1 MTKFSETAM
10 LENELLAV
18 VAGNDPSVIGAALGM
33 VVATY
38 LVGMPPNIRQDT
50 RDMVVQLIDDLVPVV
65 LNEMITTGRVP
76 TDWRS
81 SRHEP

>member
-1 MTKFSETAM
+1 
-10 LENELLAV
+10 
-18 VAGNDPSVIGAALGM
+18 
-33 VVATY
+33 
-38 LVGMPPNIRQDT
+38 
-50 RDMVVQLIDDLVPVV
+50 MVVQLIDDLVPVV

>member
-33 VVATY
+33 VV
-38 LVGMPPNIRQDT
+38 
-50 RDMVVQLIDDLVPVV
+50 QLIDDLVPVV